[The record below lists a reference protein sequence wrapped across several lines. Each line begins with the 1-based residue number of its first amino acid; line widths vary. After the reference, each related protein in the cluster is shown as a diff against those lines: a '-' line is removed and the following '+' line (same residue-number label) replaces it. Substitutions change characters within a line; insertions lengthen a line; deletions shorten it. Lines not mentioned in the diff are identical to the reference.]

1 MNYRE
6 LTDEE
11 LLSQMST
18 VHNVEANEEWAYRY
32 GMNIPYRL
40 DKFGRILNCL
50 SWKVMYDWECDKMIR
65 RQANEVRTVKK
76 LSTY

>member
-6 LTDEE
+6 LSDQE

-18 VHNVEANEEWAYRY
+18 VHNVLANEEWVYRY
-32 GMNIPYRL
+32 GMNLPYRL

-50 SWKVMYDWECDKMIR
+50 SWRVMSDGECDKLIR
-65 RQANEVRTVKK
+65 RQANEVRLVKQ
-76 LSTY
+76 LSSY